1 MAKLM
6 ISIGDENFRLLSFEA
21 RERGITLQEL
31 LRAVIVPDWVRF
43 SNLTKIQREN
53 VTVESLRAR
62 KENQILPVYGR
73 RRN

>member
-1 MAKLM
+1 M
-6 ISIGDENFRLLSFEA
+6 ISVREENFRLLSLEA

-43 SNLTKIQREN
+43 RNLTKIQRES
-53 VTVESLRAR
+53 VTLESLTAE

>member
-1 MAKLM
+1 M

-43 SNLTKIQREN
+43 TNLAKIQRKKCYSR
-53 VTVESLRAR
+53 VGQS
-62 KENQILPVYGR
+62 
-73 RRN
+73 

>member
-1 MAKLM
+1 M
-6 ISIGDENFRLLSFEA
+6 ISIGEENFRLLSFEA
-21 RERGITLQEL
+21 SERGITLQEL

-53 VTVESLRAR
+53 VTLEPLRAG

>member
-1 MAKLM
+1 M

>member
-1 MAKLM
+1 M
-6 ISIGDENFRLLSFEA
+6 ISVRDENFRLLAFEA

-43 SNLTKIQREN
+43 SKLTKIQREN
-53 VTVESLRAR
+53 VTVESVRSR
-62 KENQILPVYGR
+62 KENRILPVYGR